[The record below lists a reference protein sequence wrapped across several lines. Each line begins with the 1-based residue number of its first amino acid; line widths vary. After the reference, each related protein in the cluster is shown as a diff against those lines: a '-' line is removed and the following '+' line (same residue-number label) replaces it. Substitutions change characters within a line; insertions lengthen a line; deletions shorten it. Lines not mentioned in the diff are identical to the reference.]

1 MSVLRLALGDLK
13 RFAKDWQAALWLIA
27 MPLVFAYIFGSAM
40 RGGGPQATWI
50 PVIDLDQSGLS
61 ALFVEQLRQPEYWIE
76 MKGAETQDQLKTKW
90 PYGIVIPAGFGQGI
104 LTGKPV
110 KATLVRGQAAPDK
123 ILEVQSC
130 LAHAI
135 VRYTKGLIV
144 ADISGRTWNDNTKAA
159 LEDALKRPQLLTLSR
174 MSART
179 LKPPPTGFHQS
190 LPGMLVMFVLQMI
203 VTYGGVSLVHDR
215 VGGRLPRLFASPLS
229 RFEVYSGKVLARVL
243 LGILQAAVLLV
254 GGSLL
259 FRIPLGD
266 HPLFLAP
273 VVVALAL
280 FAGLAQRARGPG
292 LPNGKAGH
300 PDRYLQRHDSQ
311 RVGRVLVADRDS
323 ARRLQEHRRLH
334 SELLGRPRAAKHPLF
349 WKVLAG
355 AHLGMPDPAWI
366 RGCVR
371 PHRRADLEAAVALA
385 SEGPRSNRKR
395 QSGFRCQV
403 NVLPASTSFSFSW
416 IPQWNNKATK
426 TQRLETKQFMAFHQ
440 SWKPSLPGV

>member
-273 VVVALAL
+273 VVVGLAL
-280 FAGLAQRARGPG
+280 FAGSL
-292 LPNGKAGH
+292 
-300 PDRYLQRHDSQ
+300 S
-311 RVGRVLVADRDS
+311 VLVGLVCQTEKQVILTGIFS
-323 ARRLQEHRRLH
+323 AMILSALGGCWWPIEIVPDAFKSIAACTPSYWGVHGLQSILYFGKSWQVLTWECPI
-334 SELLGRPRAAKHPLF
+334 LLGFAAVCGLIAVLISKLLSLWRLKAPGPTAKGNQASAAK
-349 WKVLAG
+349 
-355 AHLGMPDPAWI
+355 
-366 RGCVR
+366 
-371 PHRRADLEAAVALA
+371 
-385 SEGPRSNRKR
+385 
-395 QSGFRCQV
+395 
-403 NVLPASTSFSFSW
+403 
-416 IPQWNNKATK
+416 
-426 TQRLETKQFMAFHQ
+426 
-440 SWKPSLPGV
+440 